1 MFEVLSVYLL
11 IFSISFLAAT
21 ILPLGSESTVVYYI
35 LMDYNVYVI
44 VLVASVGNYLGALTN
59 YYVGYLGEKTIL
71 SKYIKPEKKKM
82 IEAKRYFDKYGV
94 PILFFSWVPIV
105 GDALTVFAGVVR
117 SDIKKFTFFVF
128 AGKFARYV
136 VLAILIKSA
145 IIG

>member
-128 AGKFARYV
+128 AGKFARYA

-145 IIG
+145 VIG